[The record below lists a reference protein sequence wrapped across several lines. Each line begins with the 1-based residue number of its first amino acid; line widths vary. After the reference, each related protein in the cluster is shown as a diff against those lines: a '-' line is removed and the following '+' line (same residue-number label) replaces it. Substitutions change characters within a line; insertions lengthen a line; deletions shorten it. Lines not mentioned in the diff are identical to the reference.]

1 MKYIINKFENF
12 WIIMNVEDF
21 WKYGCK
27 MVDYIV
33 DYLENIWECEVV
45 YKVIFGYFKKRFLDE
60 VFENLEDFEEVFK
73 DIEKFIMFGVRN
85 LNNL

>member
-1 MKYIINKFENF
+1 
-12 WIIMNVEDF
+12 MNVEDF

-45 YKVIFGYFKKRFLDE
+45 YKVIFGYLKKRFLDE